1 MSPRSRRIRERLA
14 LRDETPLGLEPAAP
28 DEPAGVAG
36 IDVGAFRSAF
46 LAMSDIHEFFPL
58 LRRFGLGRRA
68 ALDIMGEDHV
78 RRLAPTAA
86 RALLERAAA
95 DALPIMC
102 FVGNRGCIQIHHGP
116 VTTIKT
122 MGPWLNVLDDRFNLH
137 LREDLVAEAWLVRK
151 PTRDGLITSVE
162 LYAADQ
168 SLITQ
173 FFGVRDENSP
183 EDGRWRALAGAC
195 EVG

>member
-1 MSPRSRRIRERLA
+1 MSPRSRRSGSGWLSGARS
-14 LRDETPLGLEPAAP
+14 PLGLAPAAP
-28 DEPAGVAG
+28 DEPAAVGD

-122 MGPWLNVLDDRFNLH
+122 MGPWLERSRRSLQPAFARGPRRGGVARAQADPRRAHHLGGALCRRPEPDHPVLRRPR
-137 LREDLVAEAWLVRK
+137 REQPR
-151 PTRDGLITSVE
+151 R
-162 LYAADQ
+162 
-168 SLITQ
+168 
-173 FFGVRDENSP
+173 
-183 EDGRWRALAGAC
+183 RALAGSRR
-195 EVG
+195 GL